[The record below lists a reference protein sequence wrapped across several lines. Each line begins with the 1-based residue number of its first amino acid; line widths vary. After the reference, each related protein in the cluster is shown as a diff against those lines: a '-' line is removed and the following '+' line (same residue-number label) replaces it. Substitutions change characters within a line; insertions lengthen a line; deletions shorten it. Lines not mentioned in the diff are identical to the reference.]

1 MLYKGTN
8 ITKTVRFRR
17 WTRKAYAVFASLG
30 KTISIGNLR
39 IGMAGQTLFRGF
51 ERLDRIFTEQ
61 SDDDVSDLEY
71 DPDKLTTDFLLATEI
86 ISVPA
91 SQYAEAADLMYIYC
105 INQTVRAV

>member
-1 MLYKGTN
+1 MFFKDTN
-8 ITKTVRFRR
+8 IAKIVRFRR

-39 IGMAGQTLFRGF
+39 VAMAGQTLFRGF

-61 SDDDVSDLEY
+61 PDEAFDSEQ
-71 DPDKLTTDFLLATEI
+71 DPELLSTDFLFTTEI

-91 SQYAEAADLMYIYC
+91 SQYAEAVGLMYIYC

>member
-8 ITKTVRFRR
+8 IAKTVRFRR

-39 IGMAGQTLFRGF
+39 VAMAGQTLFRGF

-61 SDDDVSDLEY
+61 PDEAFDSEH
-71 DPDKLTTDFLLATEI
+71 DPEILTTDFLFATEI

>member
-1 MLYKGTN
+1 MIYKGAN
-8 ITKTVRFRR
+8 ITKTARFRR

-30 KTISIGNLR
+30 RTITIGSLR

-61 SDDDVSDLEY
+61 PDEAFDSEQ
-71 DPDKLTTDFLLATEI
+71 DPEILTTDFLFATEI

-91 SQYAEAADLMYIYC
+91 SQFAEAANLMYIYC

>member
-17 WTRKAYAVFASLG
+17 WTRKTYAVFASLG

-39 IGMAGQTLFRGF
+39 VAMAGQTLFRGF

-61 SDDDVSDLEY
+61 
-71 DPDKLTTDFLLATEI
+71 PDEAFDSEQAPEILTTELLFATEI

-91 SQYAEAADLMYIYC
+91 SQYDEAADLMYIYC